1 MPTFAAS
8 AALPRGNTVD
18 HLFSQLKNAIQN
30 GQLAPGQRLIEADLT
45 KDYGVSRGPLREA
58 LRRLSAEGII
68 DFVPNKGA
76 IVKRFSPKEIVD
88 IFRIRQA
95 LEGLATRLATENL
108 APDRHKKQWKMLEQI
123 SLGTIDEDLAFGEEN
138 RLFHGIIL
146 ELCDNLQLHTLI
158 QQMQLPF
165 LRYQI
170 RGSLDRAYIRNSRKE
185 HIDIARAMLAHDA
198 KLAEKRMQQHLGK
211 ALDRLMTLLPDL
223 FR

>member
-1 MPTFAAS
+1 MPTPS
-8 AALPRGNTVD
+8 SSTALPRGNTVD
-18 HLFSQLKNAIQN
+18 HLFHQLKNAIQN

-108 APDRHKKQWKMLEQI
+108 DADKHRKHWKMLEQFVKA
-123 SLGTIDEDLAFGEEN
+123 LAEEDFEFSEEN
-138 RLFHGIIL
+138 RTFHNIIL
-146 ELCDNLQLHTLI
+146 ELCDNTQLQTLI
-158 QQMQLPF
+158 LQMQLPF

-170 RGSLDRAYIRNSRKE
+170 RGSLDRAYVHSSRKE
-185 HIDIARAMLAHDA
+185 HADIARAMLGHDA

-211 ALDRLMTLLPDL
+211 ALDRLMSLRPDL